1 MKQIISFFLA
11 VIFTP
16 IFGGIINALFVR
28 IIFFFDKE
36 PVNNEIPIRIL
47 FIDSKLAFIFF
58 LPNVYIFCF
67 YLFFYFF
74 SEATVSF
81 FQPVKIE
88 LLLVLAITG
97 GISLICH
104 LVFSQRIKLFEDK
117 AVIEKKI
124 GSKEIDL
131 RQIASIHPKS
141 LFLFPRVKNLVFI
154 MNDKSIIKT
163 KIPEYYFETISSLH
177 KNVLANTAQLG
188 G

>member
-1 MKQIISFFLA
+1 MKQIIPFFLA

-88 LLLVLAITG
+88 LLLVLAIIG
-97 GISLICH
+97 GISL
-104 LVFSQRIKLFEDK
+104 
-117 AVIEKKI
+117 
-124 GSKEIDL
+124 
-131 RQIASIHPKS
+131 IASIHPKS